1 MIFLNN
7 FRTSFRNKKRI
18 SLIWRRGKMGEYV
31 KVGNLQVAKL
41 FYEFMN
47 DEVLP
52 GSEVN
57 KEKFWKDFETLIV
70 DLTPKNK
77 ALLARRDELQ
87 AKINEWHK
95 EHRGNFDMEK
105 YKAFL
110 TDIGYLEPEVD
121 DFEITTEGVDEEIAV
136 QAGPQLVVPL
146 TNARYALNAANARW
160 GSLYDALYGT
170 DAISEEDGAE
180 RGDSYNPVRGA
191 KVIAYAR
198 EFLDQAVPLKEY
210 SHKDVV
216 QYTIVDGKLAA
227 SVEGGITTTLKEEE
241 KFVGFQGNPENPT
254 AILLKNNGLHIEI
267 QIDRNHPVGK
277 TDKAGVKDIYLEAAV
292 TTIMDGE
299 DSVAAVDA
307 EDKVL
312 VYRNLL
318 GLVKGDLTST
328 FTKGGKTITRALNPD
343 RVYRTTDGKEI
354 TLPGRSLMFVRNVG
368 HLMTNNT
375 ILDANGEEVYEG
387 IMDAVVTSL
396 IMKHSLLGNTRY
408 LNSRKGSIYIV
419 KPKMH
424 GSEEVAFANEL
435 FDRVEDMLGLKRNT
449 IKIGVMDEERRTTLN
464 LKNCIY
470 QVRDRI
476 IFINTGFLDRTGD
489 EIHTSMEAG
498 PMIRKND
505 MKTSV
510 WLQAYE
516 KSNVTIGLAA
526 GFQGRAQIG
535 KGMWAM
541 PDMMAE
547 MLKQKGGQLK
557 AGANTAWVP
566 SPTAATLH
574 ALHYH
579 QVNVAEVQ
587 NELRKERK
595 DYRDEILQIPVAVN
609 PQWTPEEIQEEL
621 DNNCQGILGY
631 VVRWIDQGIG
641 CSKVPDINNIGLME
655 DRATL
660 RISSQHIANW
670 LHHGICTKEQVL
682 ETLKRMAKVV
692 DEQNAGDPNYRP
704 MAPDYDNSVAF
715 QAACDLIFK
724 GREQPNGYTEPI
736 LHRRRLEAK
745 AKYAAVRQ

>member
-1 MIFLNN
+1 M
-7 FRTSFRNKKRI
+7 
-18 SLIWRRGKMGEYV
+18 EQYV
-31 KVGNLQVAKL
+31 KAGNLQVAKL
-41 FYEFMN
+41 LYEFIN
-47 DEVLP
+47 EEVLP
-52 GSEVN
+52 GSEVDG
-57 KEKFWKDFETLIV
+57 EKFWKDFETLIA
-70 DLTPKNK
+70 DLTPRNK
-77 ALLARRDELQ
+77 ALLARRDEIQ
-87 AKINEWHK
+87 AKLNEWHK
-95 EHRGNFDMEK
+95 EHRSNFNMEQ

-110 TDIGYLEPEVD
+110 TEIGYLEPEVE

-136 QAGPQLVVPL
+136 QAGPQLVVPV

-191 KVIAYAR
+191 KVIAYGR
-198 EFLDQAVPLKEY
+198 EFLDQAVPLNEY

-216 QYTIVDGKLAA
+216 QYAVVDGKLAVT
-227 SVEGGITTTLKEEE
+227 VEGGSTTTLKEEE
-241 KFVGFQGNPENPT
+241 KFVGFQGNPESPST
-254 AILLKNNGLHIEI
+254 VLLKNNGLHIEI

-292 TTIMDGE
+292 TTIMDCE

-328 FTKGGKTITRALNPD
+328 FVKNGKTLTRALNPD
-343 RVYRTTDGKEI
+343 RIYRTPDGKEL

-368 HLMTNNT
+368 HLMTNNA

-387 IMDAVVTSL
+387 IIDAVVTSL
-396 IMKHSLLGNTRY
+396 IMKHSLIGNTRY

-498 PMIRKND
+498 PMIRKNE
-505 MKTSV
+505 MKSST

-516 KSNVTIGLAA
+516 KSNVAIGLAA

-541 PDMMAE
+541 PDLMAE

-579 QVNVAEVQ
+579 QANVAEVQ
-587 NELRKERK
+587 NELRKDRK
-595 DYRDEILQIPVAVN
+595 DYRDEILQIPVAKN

-724 GREQPNGYTEPI
+724 GYEQPNGYTEPI

-745 AKYAAVRQ
+745 AKFAAVKQ